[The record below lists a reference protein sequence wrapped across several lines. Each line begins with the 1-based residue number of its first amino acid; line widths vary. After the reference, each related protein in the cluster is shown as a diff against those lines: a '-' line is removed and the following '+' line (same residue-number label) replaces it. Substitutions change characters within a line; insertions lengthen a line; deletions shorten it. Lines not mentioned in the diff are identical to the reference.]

1 MKKFQMLVIIT
12 FLISSCTNNEPKK
25 EQEVKDTAGVVV
37 GGDSDAHG
45 CIGSAGYQWSELLGE
60 CVRIF
65 EAGVP
70 FAAYG
75 SNKDETLAAYIIYA
89 KDGESAE
96 AYIPQLDH
104 AVLLE
109 RKEVKAGNL
118 ETVLF
123 ENKMERLRIVNVK
136 NQDFIQLNADIIFM
150 KNSHDGAKE

>member
-1 MKKFQMLVIIT
+1 MRKFQMLVMVT
-12 FLISSCTNNEPKK
+12 FLLSACANNEPKK
-25 EQEVKDTAGVVV
+25 VQEAKDTATVV

-45 CIGSAGYQWSELLGE
+45 CISSAGYQWSELRGE

-65 EAGVP
+65 EVGVP
-70 FAAYG
+70 FSAYG
-75 SNKDETLAAYIIYA
+75 TNKDETLAAYVIYSA
-89 KDGESAE
+89 DGESAE
-96 AYIPQLDH
+96 AFIPQLDH
-104 AVLLE
+104 AILLE
-109 RKEVKAGNL
+109 RGDLKAGNL